1 MVPEAL
7 KLNIPSAPEDPAP
20 VIAAVSAVKSAPSD
34 PLGPEVIV
42 GPSPPTCGSQTFSCI
57 SSTKFRS

>member
-42 GPSPPTCGSQTFSCI
+42 GPSPPVPAALRLFLV
-57 SSTKFRS
+57 